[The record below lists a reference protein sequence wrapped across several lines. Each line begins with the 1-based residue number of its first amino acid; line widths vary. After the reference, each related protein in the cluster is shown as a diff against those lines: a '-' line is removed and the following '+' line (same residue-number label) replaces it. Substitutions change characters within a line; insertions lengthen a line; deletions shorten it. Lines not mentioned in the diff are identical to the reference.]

1 MPSAIFGKEEKQ
13 VELYDLPEIQMAGTL
28 IGITLNGPE
37 TYYEYRGQGMG
48 TQFLLAKEY
57 ARHIGAKL
65 HMETAPDT
73 ATLLRKLKSG

>member
-1 MPSAIFGKEEKQ
+1 
-13 VELYDLPEIQMAGTL
+13 MAGTL

-65 HMETAPDT
+65 QMETAPDA
-73 ATLLRKLKSG
+73 ATLL